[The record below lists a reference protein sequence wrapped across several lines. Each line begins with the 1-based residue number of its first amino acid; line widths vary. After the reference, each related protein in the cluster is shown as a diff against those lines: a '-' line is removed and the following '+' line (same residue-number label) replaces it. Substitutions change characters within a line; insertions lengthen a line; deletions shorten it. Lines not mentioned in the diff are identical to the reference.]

1 MQVSDSFRTTFQ
13 IEESKN
19 KISYQSHTLWIGSC
33 FTENLGLWL
42 QEHGVQSVV
51 NPFGILYNPFSIYT
65 SLKRIIS
72 GNKYDDSELEFFN
85 GKYISF
91 DHHGRFSG
99 NDREIVL
106 SGINKS
112 LLEAESKIKKAD
124 WLFITFGTAAAFKKT
139 SSGKLVAN
147 CHKIPGTEFD
157 RILLPPEQMLSQW
170 NNLIKEIQRIN
181 SNIQIVFTLSPV
193 RHWRDG
199 ATENQ
204 RSKSM
209 LNSLIHNI
217 IDNNDNC
224 AYFPAYEIMMDDLR
238 DYRFYAKDMIH
249 PSDVAVEYIRKRFL
263 EIYFE
268 TKDLE
273 TLKKVQKL
281 VKASL
286 HRTEDSNPEEAKTF
300 LSNQLATLSEFKELR
315 NPPNLSHL
323 EILFNYKLSKLL

>member
-1 MQVSDSFRTTFQ
+1 
-13 IEESKN
+13 
-19 KISYQSHTLWIGSC
+19 
-33 FTENLGLWL
+33 
-42 QEHGVQSVV
+42 VV

-72 GNKYDDSELEFFN
+72 GNKYEDSELEFFN

>member
-1 MQVSDSFRTTFQ
+1 
-13 IEESKN
+13 
-19 KISYQSHTLWIGSC
+19 
-33 FTENLGLWL
+33 
-42 QEHGVQSVV
+42 VV

-72 GNKYDDSELEFFN
+72 GKKYDDSELEFFN

-99 NDREIVL
+99 IERENVL
-106 SGINKS
+106 TAINQS
-112 LLEAESKIKKAD
+112 LQEAQNIIRKGD
-124 WLFITFGTAAAFKKT
+124 WLFITFGTAAAFKKI
-139 SSGKLVAN
+139 SSGKIVAN
-147 CHKIPGTEFD
+147 CHKIPGAEFE
-157 RILLPPEQMLSQW
+157 RIMLPPEQMLNQW
-170 NNLIKEIQRIN
+170 NDLIKEIKNIN
-181 SNIQIVFTLSPV
+181 SNLQIVFTLSPV

-217 IDNNDNC
+217 IDKNDNC
-224 AYFPAYEIMMDDLR
+224 AYFPAYELMMDDLR
-238 DYRFYAKDMIH
+238 DYRFYAEDMIH
-249 PSDVAVEYIRKRFL
+249 PSEVAIGYIRERFL
-263 EIYFE
+263 ETYFE
-268 TKDLE
+268 PKDLE

-286 HRTEDSNPEEAKTF
+286 HRTEDSNPEEVKTF
-300 LSNQLATLSEFKELR
+300 LKNQLSALSGLKKHK
-315 NPPNLSHL
+315 NSPNLSHL